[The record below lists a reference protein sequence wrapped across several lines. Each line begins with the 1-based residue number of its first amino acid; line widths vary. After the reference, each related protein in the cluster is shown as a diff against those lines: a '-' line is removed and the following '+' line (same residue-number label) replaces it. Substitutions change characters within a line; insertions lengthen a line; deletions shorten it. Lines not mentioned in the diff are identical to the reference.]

1 MVSVATSNMATSM
14 AEYGKKKKIGS
25 HAYSYTS
32 NSNILH
38 QNTIMNWAMIIGL
51 FDLLTGKYGNPNDQ
65 YQRLY
70 IYIYLGQPISLY
82 Y

>member
-1 MVSVATSNMATSM
+1 M
-14 AEYGKKKKIGS
+14 AEYGKKKNIGS

-51 FDLLTGKYGNPNDQ
+51 FDFDLLAGKYGTPNNQ
-65 YQRLY
+65 YQKLDIY
-70 IYIYLGQPISLY
+70 IYILGQPISLY
-82 Y
+82 